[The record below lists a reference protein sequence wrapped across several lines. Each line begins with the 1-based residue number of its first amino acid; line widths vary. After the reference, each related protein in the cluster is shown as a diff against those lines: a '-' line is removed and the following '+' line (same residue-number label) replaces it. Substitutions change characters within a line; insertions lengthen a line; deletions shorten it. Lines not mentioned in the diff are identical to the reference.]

1 MCCLRYEHE
10 TYEDAIRRTPSQG
23 SIVQTKDGQ
32 GVVVETKPLAEE
44 IRVKFTDKEKEIVK
58 TYKCADVKVISKKKP
73 VQSKDDDSEEI
84 PAED

>member
-1 MCCLRYEHE
+1 
-10 TYEDAIRRTPSQG
+10 
-23 SIVQTKDGQ
+23 
-32 GVVVETKPLAEE
+32 VVVETKPLAEE

-73 VQSKDDDSEEI
+73 VQSKDDDSEEL